1 MKAKIFYISSNK
13 VLDFFVY
20 CVIIFV
26 ISDMRVSD
34 IKEVRL
40 MKYNIIGRKVNL
52 RDNFKERVY
61 KKLGKF
67 EKIYSEDAEAV
78 VTVTVEKNRQTVEV
92 TIRDNG
98 MTYRAESTAL
108 EMNDALDQVVDI
120 LGGQIRKN
128 KTKLSK
134 KMRSDSFEQ
143 YFAEEEVSDDEI
155 VLGNDDYTV
164 VKTKSFS
171 VKPLS
176 VEEAI
181 LQMNLIGHEF
191 FMFLNSNTNAINV
204 VYKRKGGTY
213 GLLEPKDY

>member
-1 MKAKIFYISSNK
+1 
-13 VLDFFVY
+13 
-20 CVIIFV
+20 
-26 ISDMRVSD
+26 
-34 IKEVRL
+34 

-67 EKIYSEDAEAV
+67 EKIFADDSEAT

-108 EMNDALDQVVDI
+108 EMNDALDSVVDI

-134 KMRSDSFEQ
+134 KLRAESIEQ
-143 YFAEEEVSDDEI
+143 YFAEFKSDEEAVEDEY
-155 VLGNDDYTV
+155 NV
-164 VKTKSFS
+164 VRTKTFT

-181 LQMNLIGHEF
+181 LQMNMIGHEF
-191 FMFLNSNTNAINV
+191 FMFLNSTTNTINV
-204 VYKRKGGTY
+204 VYKRKGNTY
-213 GLLEPKDY
+213 GLLEPEF

>member
-1 MKAKIFYISSNK
+1 
-13 VLDFFVY
+13 
-20 CVIIFV
+20 
-26 ISDMRVSD
+26 
-34 IKEVRL
+34 

-52 RDNFKERVY
+52 RDNFKERVN

-67 EKIYSEDAEAV
+67 EKIFADDAEAT

-108 EMNDALDQVVDI
+108 EMNDALDAVVDI

-134 KMRSDSFEQ
+134 KLRAESIEQ
-143 YFAEEEVSDDEI
+143 YFAEFTGDEEVVEDEY
-155 VLGNDDYTV
+155 NV
-164 VKTKSFS
+164 VRTKTFT

-176 VEEAI
+176 IEEAI
-181 LQMNLIGHEF
+181 LQMNMIGHEF
-191 FMFLNSNTNAINV
+191 FMFLNSATNQICV
-204 VYKRKGGTY
+204 VYRRKNNTY
-213 GLLEPKDY
+213 GLLEPEY